1 MRRRHRL
8 AAGAF
13 AIATA
18 SLLGGIA
25 WAAIPGDGGIVQG
38 CYDSGGNLKVLASRW
53 PGIKRAH
60 RGHKGSK
67 ARRGTKATAESEG
80 YPAPT
85 IRMGRRAP
93 MAKTALLVLRA

>member
-1 MRRRHRL
+1 MLEFPVCSRDL
-8 AAGAF
+8 EWGSPSSAAQCRW
-13 AIATA
+13 
-18 SLLGGIA
+18 L
-25 WAAIPGDGGIVQG
+25 
-38 CYDSGGNLKVLASRW
+38 LASRW